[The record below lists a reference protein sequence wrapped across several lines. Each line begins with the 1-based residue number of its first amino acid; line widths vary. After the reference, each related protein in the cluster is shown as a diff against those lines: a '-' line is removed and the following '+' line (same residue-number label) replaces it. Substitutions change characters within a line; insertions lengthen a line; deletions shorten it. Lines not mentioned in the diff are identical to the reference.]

1 MRLRRLQRL
10 CPARRVRLR
19 HFRPRH
25 QRHRR
30 RRRPRRH
37 RVKIVRPEPSNLA
50 ASQSVPATVNP
61 SCANSYPPSRG
72 GSTCDAW
79 MCVTC
84 DTEVLCQ
91 CDVVVVG
98 THGIANGAAASN
110 APGQAA
116 QQVQRET
123 ERIIS
128 TLASASYRIDASGGA
143 GSNLEAENLR
153 ARAILRVTA
162 DRNPHSQQCLHV
174 PAHAQG
180 SSDSDD
186 ADPTF
191 RPVDFYRSRADL
203 INESL

>member
-1 MRLRRLQRL
+1 
-10 CPARRVRLR
+10 
-19 HFRPRH
+19 
-25 QRHRR
+25 
-30 RRRPRRH
+30 
-37 RVKIVRPEPSNLA
+37 
-50 ASQSVPATVNP
+50 
-61 SCANSYPPSRG
+61 
-72 GSTCDAW
+72 

-84 DTEVLCQ
+84 DTEVLCH
-91 CDVVVVG
+91 CDIVVVG
-98 THGIANGAAASN
+98 TRGIANSTAASSD
-110 APGQAA
+110 PGQET
-116 QQVQRET
+116 QQVQREN

-128 TLASASYRIDASGGA
+128 TLASASYRIDASDGA
-143 GSNLEAENLR
+143 GSNLETENLR

-174 PAHAQG
+174 PVNAQE